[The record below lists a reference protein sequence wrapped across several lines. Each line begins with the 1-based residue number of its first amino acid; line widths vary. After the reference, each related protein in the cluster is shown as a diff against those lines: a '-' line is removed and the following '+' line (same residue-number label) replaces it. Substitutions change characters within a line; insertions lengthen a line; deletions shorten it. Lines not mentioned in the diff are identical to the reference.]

1 MALTKLG
8 HSSIDMAQPP
18 AFRIA
23 VLNTHPI
30 QYFTPLYRYLN
41 AAEDVEVSALFL
53 SDFNMTG
60 GHDPEFGQKVSWDI
74 DLLGGF
80 DHQFLPGRG
89 AHKYPLGFW
98 TYVCPALWRVLSA
111 DKYDALWL
119 HGHGFAANIL
129 ALGIARLRGIAVFMR
144 GETHGEAHATGLKR
158 RLRAWLMP
166 LLYRQCAQMLAIGS
180 RNADHYRALGIAED
194 KISLVPYS
202 VDNERF
208 AREAAAADRAGVRA
222 RHGIAKDAM
231 VILYASKLTRRKRI
245 CDLVEAVA
253 NLHDRGLKPILLIV
267 GSGEERERAEALA
280 AARGIADACHFVG
293 FVNQG
298 GLAEYYAASDIFVL
312 PSENEN
318 WGLIVNEVMAAGLPV
333 VLSREI
339 GCVADLLREGENGA
353 AFEAGDVAG
362 LTDALAPMVADPAR
376 TRNMGDV
383 SRAIIAQWGYA
394 QCLAGVRQAIARVR
408 RP

>member
-1 MALTKLG
+1 
-8 HSSIDMAQPP
+8 MAQPP

-41 AAEDVEVSALFL
+41 AADDVDVSALFL

-60 GHDPEFGQKVSWDI
+60 GHDPEFGQKISWDI

-98 TYVCPALWRVLSA
+98 TYVCPALWQVLRA
-111 DKYDALWL
+111 DKFDALWL

-129 ALGIARLRGIAVFMR
+129 ALAIARWRGIAVFMR

-158 RLRAWLMP
+158 RIRAALMP

-180 RNADHYRALGIAED
+180 RNADHYRALGISD
-194 KISLVPYS
+194 DRISLVPYS
-202 VDNERF
+202 VDNTRF
-208 AREAAAADRAGVRA
+208 AASAAAADRAGVRA
-222 RHGIAKDAM
+222 RHGIDQGAM
-231 VILYASKLTRRKRI
+231 VILYASKLTVRKRI

-253 NLHDRGLKPILLIV
+253 NLRDRGQAAHLLIV
-267 GSGEERERAEALA
+267 GSGEEQARAEALA
-280 AARGIADACHFVG
+280 ASRGIADACHFVG
-293 FVNQG
+293 FVNQA
-298 GLAEYYAASDIFVL
+298 GLPEYYAASDIFVL

-353 AFEAGDVAG
+353 VFEAGDVAG
-362 LTDALAPMVADPAR
+362 LTDALAPMVADPEL
-376 TRNMGDV
+376 TRRMGDA

-394 QCLAGVRQAIARVR
+394 QCLAGIRQAIARVGAA
-408 RP
+408 